1 MSIFKLG
8 VRGRLYGGFGALVLF
23 GAVLAG
29 FAVWQLGAIQD
40 QVADMTVQ
48 SKNTIR
54 AGEIVAEL
62 HAIRRATVRYAFD
75 QDEASFADSEQ
86 RSTKVTALLGDAVN
100 TTKSAERRAV
110 YGEVAKMVTELNV
123 KRSALHDAFIEMQA
137 GRALLFTDG
146 DKLAADVKKFVDAAH
161 GSPIGQAASEL
172 ESRVLLVRV
181 AN

>member
-1 MSIFKLG
+1 MSIS
-8 VRGRLYGGFGALVLF
+8 GRLYGGFGALVLF
-23 GAVLAG
+23 GAALAG

-86 RSTKVTALLGDAVN
+86 RSTKVAALLGDAVN

-110 YGEVAKMVTELNV
+110 YGEVAKMVTELSV
-123 KRSALHDAFIEMQA
+123 KRSALHDAFIKMQA

-146 DKLAADVKKFVDAAH
+146 DKLAIDVKTFVDAARD
-161 GSPIGQAASEL
+161 SPIAQAASEL